1 MTAHNAYWISS
12 ALLALLYLTSAI
24 MYLAKTAW
32 VRTQLAAL
40 GYPGYLVP
48 FLIAVKVMAVVAVLW
63 RFSVPLADL
72 AYAGMLFHLLLA
84 VIAHVGVRKAKE
96 AVPAVIGLLLLITSF
111 VTQNA
116 ARDLPS
122 PYAAATEAVVGH
134 ASQR

>member
-1 MTAHNAYWISS
+1 
-12 ALLALLYLTSAI
+12 
-24 MYLAKTAW
+24 MYVAKTAW

-48 FLIAVKVMAVVAVLW
+48 LLIAVKVLAVVAILW
-63 RFSVPLADL
+63 RISVPLADL

-84 VIAHVGVRKAKE
+84 AIAHVGVRKPKE
-96 AVPAVIGLLLLITSF
+96 AVPAVIGLLLLIASF

-122 PYAAATEAVVGH
+122 PYAAAAEAVVGH
-134 ASQR
+134 TSQK